1 MCLKLTNQS
10 RRFVKVSPT
19 YTWLNLGNYKEKT
32 MRRQGEFE
40 LRIQN
45 VELKAKNLIEKIC
58 AHIDVEGF
66 IC

>member
-1 MCLKLTNQS
+1 
-10 RRFVKVSPT
+10 
-19 YTWLNLGNYKEKT
+19 